1 MPNINRDQSLRVP
14 TGNPDTWSA
23 PPLSTT
29 SVEGINSIRL
39 GELGKAYDANDRTYQ
54 RVKLDS
60 GVSAS
65 NTVGIVAAN
74 QIAFWKDRSNYIVT
88 NDKRFALLDGVANSF
103 MNNVAG
109 VFRSAV
115 TAGYYCDILIRGR
128 NIAASVATA
137 DEGAMLGGAMV
148 IADVTANTASF
159 DGVAVGGTS
168 TPYQRLGYV
177 RTASTSN
184 VAYVDFN
191 IPNIP

>member
-1 MPNINRDQSLRVP
+1 MPNTNRDQTMYVQ
-14 TGNPDTWSA
+14 TGNPDTWKMETLQR
-23 PPLSTT
+23 P
-29 SVEGINSIRL
+29 
-39 GELGKAYDANDRTYQ
+39 GELGKAYDVNDRAYQ

-60 GVSAS
+60 GATAA
-65 NTVGIVAAN
+65 NTVGVVAAN
-74 QIAFWKDRSNYIVT
+74 QLAFWKDRANYLVT
-88 NDKRFALLDGVANSF
+88 NDKRQALLGGVANSF

-128 NIAASVATA
+128 NTALSVATA
-137 DEGAMLGGAMV
+137 DEAAMLGGAMI
-148 IADVTANTASF
+148 IADVTADTASA

-184 VAYVDFN
+184 VAYGDIDIAN
-191 IPNIP
+191 IP